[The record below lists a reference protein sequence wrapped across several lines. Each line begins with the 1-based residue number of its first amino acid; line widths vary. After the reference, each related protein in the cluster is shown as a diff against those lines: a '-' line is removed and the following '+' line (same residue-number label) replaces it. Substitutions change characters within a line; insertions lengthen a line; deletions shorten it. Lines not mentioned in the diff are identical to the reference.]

1 MTLKETFVAQI
12 YSKEEEGIKGMKK
25 DYKIFVPEHLNFKKG
40 DLVRVTLELIQ
51 HQKEK

>member
-12 YSKEEEGIKGMKK
+12 YSKEEEGIKGMKEG
-25 DYKIFVPEHLNFKKG
+25 YKIFVPEHYDFKKG
-40 DLVRVTLELIQ
+40 DLVRVTLEFIE